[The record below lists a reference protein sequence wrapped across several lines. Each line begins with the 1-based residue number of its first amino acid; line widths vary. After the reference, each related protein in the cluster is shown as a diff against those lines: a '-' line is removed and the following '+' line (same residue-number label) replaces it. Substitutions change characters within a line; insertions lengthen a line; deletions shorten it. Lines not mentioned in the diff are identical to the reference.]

1 MFPGSATAVEPMMV
15 WSLCFRY
22 SWHYSRDQPQHDI
35 DLSCRGLVILTDQ
48 IIIRFIVIQP
58 SSYVGMGYFAYHPPR
73 PFKYFFHCIS
83 TRALIH
89 TRSRAPFTCH
99 RSTDRGRSFLQH
111 VHNQPPTGQALN
123 INVVIAPV
131 LVHIRN
137 RLQRLLDSAVTV
149 AVELEGK
156 DDT

>member
-1 MFPGSATAVEPMMV
+1 MFLGSATAVEPMTV
-15 WSLCFRY
+15 WSLRLRY
-22 SWHYSRDQPQHDI
+22 AWHCSRDQPQHDI

-48 IIIRFIVIQP
+48 VIIRFIVIQP
-58 SSYVGMGYFAYHPPR
+58 SSYAGMGYFAYHPPR
-73 PFKYFFHCIS
+73 PFKYFF
-83 TRALIH
+83 TAYPPGALNH
-89 TRSRAPFTCH
+89 TRSRTLFTFH